1 MDKIKFLII
10 RFSSIGDIVLTSP
23 VVRMIKQ
30 QVKNAEI
37 HYLTKPEYKNLVES
51 NPNIDK
57 VHILDKSLKK
67 TIYTLKHQHY
77 HYIIDLHKNLRS
89 FRVKNALKIV
99 SFSFDKLNYEKW
111 ILVNLKRNIL
121 PKKHIVDRYIE
132 PLSVFD
138 IKNDSKGLDFFIPQK
153 DNFDINSLP
162 GSFQDGYISLVLGA
176 KHNTKR
182 LTTEKY
188 ISICEKI
195 NKPIILLGGK
205 ENKIEGE
212 IITNKIGEN
221 IYNACGSININQSAS
236 IIEKSRL
243 VITPDTGLMHIAAA
257 LKKKIISVW
266 GNTVPD
272 FGMYPYFPH
281 PDSEIFQVDNLK
293 CRPCSKIGFE
303 KCPKKHFKCINNLNI
318 NDIAEKALELF

>member
-221 IYNACGSININQSAS
+221 IYNACGNININQSAS

>member
-1 MDKIKFLII
+1 MDTVKFLII

-23 VVRMIKQ
+23 VVRLIKQ
-30 QVKNAEI
+30 QVENAEI
-37 HYLTKPEYKNLVES
+37 HYLTKPQFKSLVET

-57 VHILDKSLKK
+57 VHILDKSFKK
-67 TIYTLKHQHY
+67 TLQTLKYEHY
-77 HYIIDLHKNLRS
+77 QYIIDLHKNLRS
-89 FRVKNALKIV
+89 LRVKNSLKII
-99 SFSFDKLNYEKW
+99 SFSFDKLNYQKW
-111 ILVNLKRNIL
+111 LLVNFNRNIL

-138 IKNDSKGLDFFIPQK
+138 IKNDNKGLDFFIPNK
-153 DNFDINSLP
+153 DIYDLNNLPENFES
-162 GSFQDGYISLVLGA
+162 GFVAVVLGA

-195 NKPIILLGGK
+195 NKPIVLLGGK
-205 ENKIEGE
+205 ENKEEGQ
-212 IITNKIGEN
+212 IIKNKIVEK
-221 IYNACGSININQSAS
+221 IFNACGILNINQSAS
-236 IIEKSRL
+236 LIKNSRL

-257 LKKKIISVW
+257 LKKKIISIW

-281 PDSEIFQVDNLK
+281 PDSEMFQVENLK
-293 CRPCSKIGFE
+293 CRPCSKIGFSE
-303 KCPKKHFKCINNLNI
+303 CPKKHFKCINNLNI
-318 NDIAEKALELF
+318 NDIINKALELF